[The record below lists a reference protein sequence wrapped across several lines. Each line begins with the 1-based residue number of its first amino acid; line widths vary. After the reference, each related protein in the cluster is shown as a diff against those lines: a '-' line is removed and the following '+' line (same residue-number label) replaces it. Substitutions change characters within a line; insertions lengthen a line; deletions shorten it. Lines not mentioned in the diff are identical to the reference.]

1 MTLMFD
7 VWKNCQTLKGM
18 GLKYQEKISCCML
31 WLVVIENA
39 FNILAGFFY
48 VYFYINFYNVDL
60 FMMLKIVLEEL
71 STLHLSARSALTI
84 SIFCHRY
91 TDK

>member
-1 MTLMFD
+1 MEKLPDFERNGIK
-7 VWKNCQTLKGM
+7 VSGKNQL
-18 GLKYQEKISCCML
+18 LY
-31 WLVVIENA
+31 A
-39 FNILAGFFY
+39 LACGDRECLQYPGWFFY

-60 FMMLKIVLEEL
+60 FMMLKIVLEAL